1 MLSLDLRARRTIT
14 FFASLFTVLMVGF
27 FASQSVLAKQVHGQ
41 TAKKQ
46 VAKKQIV
53 KKQVTT
59 KQIVKKQVA
68 KKYVDK
74 KLVAKSH
81 NKAFASRAQ
90 ILPKAAKV
98 RMVKKVVFVQG
109 KRRVVYQR
117 VAYTSGMSAMP
128 AVLTA
133 GDLAGLNR
141 TPDPLDLK
149 SSVAYVLDQSS
160 AQVLFEKNADAVL
173 PMASITKLMTGL
185 VVVEANQDMNEILS
199 ITEDEI
205 DKEKFTSSRLKIGVQ
220 LPRATMLHLALMS
233 SENRAAAALGRN
245 YPGGLQAFVAAM
257 NAKALSLGMTDTRYV
272 DSSGLSSKNVASARD
287 LAKLVVAAAQH
298 PLLAQYSTDTRY
310 SIEAQGKVLN
320 YANTNYLTS
329 NPEWDIGLQKTGFIS
344 EAGRCLVMQA
354 RIDGRPVVMVFLDS
368 KGKDSRIGDASR
380 VRKWLEE
387 ARLRNML

>member
-1 MLSLDLRARRTIT
+1 MLKLATYGRRFLSLCAPMLN
-14 FFASLFTVLMVGF
+14 TVVIAMFVAM
-27 FASQSVLAKQVHGQ
+27 FASQTAMAKQVHGQ
-41 TAKKQ
+41 ASKKQ
-46 VAKKQIV
+46 ATKKVVAKNSSK
-53 KKQVTT
+53 
-59 KQIVKKQVA
+59 VA
-68 KKYVDK
+68 SK
-74 KLVAKSH
+74 VASKRGLQ
-81 NKAFASRAQ
+81 ARAQ
-90 ILPKAAKV
+90 GKPAVAKV
-98 RMVKKVVFVQG
+98 RLVKKVVYVHG
-109 KRRVVYQR
+109 KRKVVYQR
-117 VAYTSGMSAMP
+117 VAFTGGMSAVP
-128 AVLTA
+128 AILTV

-160 AQVLFEKNADAVL
+160 SQVLFEKNADAVL

-185 VVVEANQDMNEILS
+185 VVVEANQDMNEILT

-233 SENRAAAALGRN
+233 SENRAAAALGRS
-245 YPGGLQAFVAAM
+245 YPGGLPAFVTAM
-257 NAKALSLGMTDTRYV
+257 NAKAKVLGMTDTHYV
-272 DSSGLSSKNVASARD
+272 DASGLSSKNVASARD

-298 PLLAQYSTDTRY
+298 PLLGQYSTDSRY

-320 YANTNYLTS
+320 YANTNHLVS
-329 NPEWDIGLQKTGFIS
+329 NPDWEIGVQKTGFIS

-368 KGKDSRIGDASR
+368 KGKESRIGDASR

-387 ARLRNML
+387 AKLRNML